1 MKATYK
7 ALAVLFVL
15 GLVKL
20 PLEEHTTHTLRE
32 HRLLSRPIDLS
43 FRENLGQMG
52 FAASLGGLRS
62 LVASVTYLQAYS
74 AFENVDW
81 GKVDSL
87 FQLTTRLQP
96 GYEKYWEEGSWHMA
110 YNAAS
115 SYLYHTKKPRAIRH
129 QLARDHV
136 QRGIEILE
144 EGLKFSPHS
153 GILWAKLGEIYARRG
168 LNSLNETFET
178 LDAQK
183 AGDCFLLAA
192 ENGALQVYERLG
204 AYELVKTHDVRSH
217 RRAYEVLV
225 RNYWEN
231 KRTPALIHN
240 LKVLEELLSIPSPQ
254 RIRDEDP
261 IKVSPKKQVR

>member
-1 MKATYK
+1 MKGTFK
-7 ALAVLFVL
+7 AIALLVAL

-20 PLEEHTTHTLRE
+20 PLEERTTLTLQD

-96 GYEKYWEEGSWHMA
+96 GYEKYWEEGAWHMA

-115 SYLYHTKKPRAIRH
+115 GYLYHSKKPRAIRH
-129 QLARDHV
+129 QLTRDHI
-136 QRGIEILE
+136 QRGIDILE

-153 GILWAKLGEIYARRG
+153 GILWAKLGEIYSRRG
-168 LNSLNETFET
+168 LNSLDETFDT

-183 AGDCFLLAA
+183 AGDCFLRAA

-217 RRAYEVLV
+217 RRAYEVLLK
-225 RNYWEN
+225 NYREN

-240 LKVLEELLSIPSPQ
+240 MKTLEELLSIPAPQ
-254 RIRDEDP
+254 RIRDADP
-261 IKVSPKKQVR
+261 MQFSPRKPVR

>member
-1 MKATYK
+1 MKRKLT
-7 ALAVLFVL
+7 ALAVLL
-15 GLVKL
+15 GLGLAKL
-20 PLEEHTTHTLRE
+20 PLEEATTQHLRD
-32 HRLLSRPIDLS
+32 RQLLSRPIDLS
-43 FRENLGQMG
+43 LRENLGQMG

-96 GYEKYWEEGSWHMA
+96 GYAKYWEEAAWHMA

-115 SYLYHTKKPRAIRH
+115 NYLYHSNKPRAIRH
-129 QLARDHV
+129 QLTREHV
-136 QRGIEILE
+136 QRGIDILD
-144 EGLKFSPHS
+144 EGLRYSPKS

-168 LNSLNETFET
+168 LNPLTEQFEE
-178 LDAQK
+178 LDSQK
-183 AGDCFLLAA
+183 AGDCYLAAA

-217 RRAYEVLV
+217 RRAYEVLLK
-225 RNYWEN
+225 NYQAG
-231 KRTPALIHN
+231 KKTPALIHN
-240 LKVLEELLSIPSPQ
+240 VKLLEERLSIPAAQ
-254 RIRDEDP
+254 RIPEADSMP
-261 IKVSPKKQVR
+261 GPQVPARR